1 MQDVKNIEDKV
12 DNYKGFITM
21 TIKEERYDT
30 LYMDIAKRVAQ
41 MSYDS
46 DTQVGAVIVKDG
58 NIISM
63 GWNGTPSGFDN
74 NCKHPETGI
83 TLSTVIHAEANAI
96 CKLARTSGSGL
107 GSTLYTTLSPCI
119 ECTKLILQSGISE
132 IVVEKAY
139 EKDLEGF
146 KILNEKGMIR
156 VCKSITKE

>member
-1 MQDVKNIEDKV
+1 MQDERNIEDKV
-12 DNYKGFITM
+12 DNNIGFNTM
-21 TIKEERYDT
+21 TLKEERYDT
-30 LYMDIAKRVAQ
+30 LYMDIANRVAE

-74 NCKHPETGI
+74 SCKHPETGA

-132 IVVEKAY
+132 VVVDKAY